1 MGSLSAK
8 AVGELFIS
16 YLGSTAEAMNSLF
29 NRNKTFRPQKS
40 HSHGTKRYDLHKHA
54 QATLGNGDMRNA
66 VALPEGED
74 LNEWLAVH
82 TVDFFNEISIV
93 YGTILEFC
101 TCASCPEMRAG
112 PKFEYLWKDGKE
124 FKTPAKLAAPEYI
137 DMLMT
142 WVEELLSDET
152 LFPTREGA
160 PYCRGFQSVVKNIFR
175 RLFRVYAH
183 VYYSHFDKIVSIGAE
198 AHLNSC
204 FKHFMAF
211 VTQFDLVDKREQEPL
226 NDLIKKLLR

>member
-1 MGSLSAK
+1 
-8 AVGELFIS
+8 
-16 YLGSTAEAMNSLF
+16 MNNLF

-40 HSHGTKRYDLHKHA
+40 HNHGTKRYDLHKQA

-66 VALPEGED
+66 VALPE
-74 LNEWLAVH
+74 A
-82 TVDFFNEISIV
+82 VDFFNEISIV

-101 TCASCPEMRAG
+101 TSESCPEMRAG
-112 PKFEYLWKDGKE
+112 PKFEYLWKDNKE
-124 FKTPAKLAAPEYI
+124 YKTPAKLAAPEYI

-142 WVEELLSDET
+142 WVEELLGDES
-152 LFPTREGA
+152 LFPTREGV

-211 VTQFDLVDKREQEPL
+211 VTHFDLVDKREQEPL
-226 NDLIKKLLR
+226 DELIKKLLN

>member
-1 MGSLSAK
+1 
-8 AVGELFIS
+8 
-16 YLGSTAEAMNSLF
+16 MNNLF

-40 HSHGTKRYDLHKHA
+40 HSHGTKRYELHKHA

-101 TCASCPEMRAG
+101 TNASCPEMRAG
-112 PKFEYLWKDGKE
+112 PKFEYLWKDGKGY
-124 FKTPAKLAAPEYI
+124 KTPAKLAAPEYI

-160 PYCRGFQSVVKNIFR
+160 PYSRGFQSVVKNIFR

-226 NDLIKKLLR
+226 NDLIKKLLN

>member
-1 MGSLSAK
+1 MARS
-8 AVGELFIS
+8 
-16 YLGSTAEAMNSLF
+16 
-29 NRNKTFRPQKS
+29 S
-40 HSHGTKRYDLHKHA
+40 H
-54 QATLGNGDMRNA
+54 
-66 VALPEGED
+66 
-74 LNEWLAVH
+74 
-82 TVDFFNEISIV
+82 IV

-101 TCASCPEMRAG
+101 TSTSCPEMRAG

-124 FKTPAKLAAPEYI
+124 FKTPAKLSAPEYI

-160 PYCRGFQSVVKNIFR
+160 TYCRGFQSVVKNIFR

-183 VYYSHFDKIVSIGAE
+183 VYYSHFDKIVNIGAE

-226 NDLIKKLLR
+226 NDLIKKLLN

>member
-1 MGSLSAK
+1 
-8 AVGELFIS
+8 
-16 YLGSTAEAMNSLF
+16 MNNLF

-82 TVDFFNEISIV
+82 TVDFFNEISII

-124 FKTPAKLAAPEYI
+124 YKTPAKLAAPEYI

-142 WVEELLSDET
+142 WVEELLSDEA

-204 FKHFMAF
+204 FKHFIAF

-226 NDLIKKLLR
+226 NELIKKLLH